1 MSKIKVFLGGYI
13 NYTNAQ
19 NLNCRAIGEH
29 LNKDKFEVYA
39 LKVHFGDNKK
49 YSLKSFNCFKP
60 FSITQHFGFLWG
72 ILNCDVA
79 YLPKHIDTPLWVFKL
94 AKWLKKPIFT
104 TIEGN
109 VTDLSQDHNLIGL
122 FRSQQKMKSH
132 FTYFNAVFGI
142 TQKLINNTHQVIKM
156 RETPLFLGVVFN
168 NFSHHNKE
176 KIFSIVF
183 VGRLMKRKGVYEL
196 ITLAKLYPN
205 IEFKIIGEGPE
216 QQSLQNKAPL
226 NVTFFGKLNHNE
238 MDAIFSSSDL
248 LFLPSKSEGFPKVI
262 LEAAAAG
269 VPSVVYDC
277 YGASDWIDDKKNG
290 FIVNDFND
298 VKSIVN
304 ELLNDS
310 ILLQNTSEGAIKLA
324 HRFDWKNIIYDWE
337 KVIIDLYNGR

>member
-39 LKVHFGDNKK
+39 LKVHFGDNEK
-49 YSLKSFNCFKP
+49 YSLKLFNCFKP
-60 FSITQHFGFLWG
+60 FSITQHLGFLWG
-72 ILNCDVA
+72 ILHCDVA
-79 YLPKHIDTPLWVFKL
+79 YFSKHVFTPLWILKL
-94 AKWLKKPIFT
+94 SKLLKKPIFT

-109 VTDLSQDHNLIGL
+109 VTDLSKPNLIGL
-122 FRSQQKMKSH
+122 FRSQQKMKNH

-142 TQKLINNTHQVIKM
+142 TQQLINSTHQVIKM
-156 RETPLFLGVVFN
+156 RKIPLFLGVDLK
-168 NFSHHNKE
+168 NFSPHNKE
-176 KIFSIVF
+176 KLDSIVF
-183 VGRLMKRKGVYEL
+183 VGGLIKRKRVYEL

-205 IEFKIIGEGPE
+205 IQFKIIGEGSE

-262 LEAAAAG
+262 LEAASAG
-269 VPSVVYDC
+269 ISSVVYNT
-277 YGASDWIDDKKNG
+277 YGASNWINDRENG
-290 FIVNDFND
+290 FIVNDFNE

-310 ILLQNTSEGAIKLA
+310 ILLQNTSEGAVKLA
-324 HRFDWKNIIYDWE
+324 QKFDWRNIILDWE
-337 KVIIDLYNGR
+337 KVIVDLQNGK

>member
-39 LKVHFGDNKK
+39 LKVHFGDNEK

-60 FSITQHFGFLWG
+60 FSITQHLGFLWG
-72 ILNCDVA
+72 ILHCDVA
-79 YLPKHIDTPLWVFKL
+79 YFSKHVFTPLWILKL
-94 AKWLKKPIFT
+94 SKLLKKPIFT

-109 VTDLSQDHNLIGL
+109 VTDLSKPNLIGL
-122 FRSQQKMKSH
+122 FRSQQKMKNH

-142 TQKLINNTHQVIKM
+142 TQQLINSTHQVIKM
-156 RETPLFLGVVFN
+156 RKSPLFLGVDLK
-168 NFSHHNKE
+168 NFSPHNKE
-176 KIFSIVF
+176 KLDSIVF
-183 VGRLMKRKGVYEL
+183 VGGLIKRKRVYEL

-205 IEFKIIGEGPE
+205 IQFKIIGEGSE
-216 QQSLQNKAPL
+216 QQSLQNMAPL
-226 NVTFFGKLNHNE
+226 NVSFFGKLNHNE

-262 LEAAAAG
+262 LEAASAG
-269 VPSVVYDC
+269 ISSVVYNT
-277 YGASDWIDDKKNG
+277 YGASNWINDRENG
-290 FIVNDFND
+290 FIVNDFNE

-310 ILLQNTSEGAIKLA
+310 ILLQNTSEGAVKLA
-324 HRFDWKNIIYDWE
+324 QKFDWRNIILDWE
-337 KVIIDLYNGR
+337 KVIVDLQNGK

>member
-39 LKVHFGDNKK
+39 LKVHFGDNEK

-60 FSITQHFGFLWG
+60 FSITQHLGFLWG
-72 ILNCDVA
+72 ILHCDVA
-79 YLPKHIDTPLWVFKL
+79 YLPKHVFTPLWILKL
-94 AKWLKKPIFT
+94 SKLLKKPIFT

-109 VTDLSQDHNLIGL
+109 VTDLSKPNLIGL
-122 FRSQQKMKSH
+122 FRSQQKMKNH

-142 TQKLINNTHQVIKM
+142 TQQLINSTHQVIKM
-156 RETPLFLGVVFN
+156 KKSPLFLGVDLK
-168 NFSHHNKE
+168 NFSPHNKE
-176 KIFSIVF
+176 KLDSIVF
-183 VGRLMKRKGVYEL
+183 VGGLIKRKRVYEL

-205 IEFKIIGEGPE
+205 IQFKIIGEGSE

-226 NVTFFGKLNHNE
+226 NVSFFGKLNHNE

-262 LEAAAAG
+262 LEAASAG
-269 VPSVVYDC
+269 ISSVVYNT
-277 YGASDWIDDKKNG
+277 YGASNWINDRENG
-290 FIVNDFND
+290 FIVNDFNE

-310 ILLQNTSEGAIKLA
+310 ILLQNTSEGAVKLA
-324 HRFDWKNIIYDWE
+324 QKFDWRNIILDWE
-337 KVIIDLYNGR
+337 KVIVDLQNGK

>member
-60 FSITQHFGFLWG
+60 FSITQHFGFLRG

-79 YLPKHIDTPLWVFKL
+79 YLPKHVDTPLWVLKL
-94 AKWLKKPIFT
+94 AKLLKKPIFT

-109 VTDLSQDHNLIGL
+109 VNDLSQDHNLIGL

-156 RETPLFLGVVFN
+156 RETPLSLGIVVK

-176 KIFSIVF
+176 KLFSIVF
-183 VGRLMKRKGVYEL
+183 VGRLIKRKGVYEF
-196 ITLAKLYPN
+196 IALAKLYHN
-205 IEFKIIGEGPE
+205 IQFKIIGEGSE
-216 QQSLQNKAPL
+216 QQSLQNMAPL
-226 NVTFFGKLNHNE
+226 NVSFFGKLNHNE

-269 VPSVVYDC
+269 IPSVVYDC
-277 YGASDWIDDKKNG
+277 YGASDWINNKMNG
-290 FIVNDFND
+290 FVVSTFNQVEELVNNLLESSSLLYE
-298 VKSIVN
+298 VSNNTK
-304 ELLNDS
+304 ELA
-310 ILLQNTSEGAIKLA
+310 QK
-324 HRFDWKNIIYDWE
+324 FDWKNIIIDWE
-337 KVIIDLYNGR
+337 KVIIDLYNGK